1 MGRNDLWQLPLMERL
16 LRDERLIGERETV
29 FWARKGALCQ
39 LLASVLAGPTFVS
52 RKLTLSQS
60 SSEQQR
66 ARGSLVDIAS
76 QQLRDEG
83 VGRSSIRCR
92 KYNRIC

>member
-52 RKLTLSQS
+52 RKLTLSRS
-60 SSEQQR
+60 SSGRTGRLLISHRNNFAIQESFVDTVPQQH
-66 ARGSLVDIAS
+66 
-76 QQLRDEG
+76 
-83 VGRSSIRCR
+83 
-92 KYNRIC
+92 NRIC